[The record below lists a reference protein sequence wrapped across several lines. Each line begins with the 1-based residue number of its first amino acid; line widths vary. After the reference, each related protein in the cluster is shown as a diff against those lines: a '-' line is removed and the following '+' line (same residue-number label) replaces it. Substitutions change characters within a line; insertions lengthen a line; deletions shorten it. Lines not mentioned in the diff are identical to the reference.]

1 MIIVCFVRTLRS
13 KSLTGLGHHGDERPV
28 LSAHPWMNAR
38 SGAGVLH
45 CLVRSD
51 ARTVASG
58 QGCAN
63 FHKKTDRQTGTQAH
77 RHTGTQAHRQTDR
90 QTQRQTNMQTQRQRN
105 IRDRGRQI
113 AMGLIELVLWMN
125 QNCLNG
131 SWWWIWR
138 CSWQLISLD
147 DIEQLFE
154 HLEIDDK

>member
-90 QTQRQTNMQTQRQRN
+90 QTDTKTNKHADTETKKHTRQRQTNCYGIN
-105 IRDRGRQI
+105 
-113 AMGLIELVLWMN
+113 
-125 QNCLNG
+125 
-131 SWWWIWR
+131 WI
-138 CSWQLISLD
+138 SVVNES
-147 DIEQLFE
+147 ELFE
-154 HLEIDDK
+154 WKLMMNLKVQLAIN